1 MSLFLPTIFE
11 RGDRAALT
19 LWLQSPEA
27 DLFIGDDLG
36 WNGSVEEGIGRDL
49 CAVLARTKGW
59 QGGLTLA
66 HLLPRLTH
74 AHSRTPRHQV
84 FAHAILLHVTRPEAT
99 LSAQDGHNILMALH
113 LFQDPREAGLPHLP
127 FFAPLYGAIAHAL
140 PLGDVLA
147 SAEHKIRG
155 SFATSVLPLA
165 IPLAAYGAPAF
176 GHCQGLLRSLHSRG
190 LFEHRGAA
198 ENALLGRIGHASAH
212 ASLSLLACM
221 DIAAHR
227 HLSPVLFWARLL
239 RIAHTTL
246 PG

>member
-1 MSLFLPTIFE
+1 MPLSLPTIFE

-19 LWLQSPEA
+19 LWLQSPTA
-27 DLFIGDDLG
+27 DLFTGDDLG
-36 WNGSVEEGIGRDL
+36 WNGSVEEGLGRDL

-74 AHSRTPRHQV
+74 VHSRTRRHQV

-99 LSAQDGHNILMALH
+99 LSTQDGHNILVALH
-113 LFQDPREAGLPHLP
+113 LFRDHREAGLPHLP
-127 FFAPLYGAIAHAL
+127 FFAPLYDAIARAL
-140 PLGDVLA
+140 PLGDVLTNA
-147 SAEHKIRG
+147 AQKIRG
-155 SFATSVLPLA
+155 SFETNALPLA

-176 GHCQGLLRSLHSRG
+176 GHCQGLLRGLHSRG
-190 LFEHRGAA
+190 LFEHRGAD
-198 ENALLGRIGHASAH
+198 ENALLGRIAHASAH
-212 ASLSLLACM
+212 TTLQLLARM

-227 HLSPVLFWARLL
+227 HLSPVLFWSRLL
-239 RIAHTTL
+239 VIARTTL